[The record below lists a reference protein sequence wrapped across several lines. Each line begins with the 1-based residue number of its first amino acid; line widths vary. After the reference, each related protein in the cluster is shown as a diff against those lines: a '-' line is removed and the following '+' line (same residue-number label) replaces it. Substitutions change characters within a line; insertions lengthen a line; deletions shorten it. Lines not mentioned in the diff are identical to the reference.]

1 MCVCVSVCFFK
12 SCLVFLLLAWLTL
25 PWPSWR
31 VDLVTTAATAKLE
44 AAAVSTRVLDNQHAC
59 FIVSSS
65 SRLRPSLLF
74 SSLLFHLALALTVSL
89 SLSLS
94 LSLSCAPSF
103 ARARE
108 SFVRLGN
115 AQTRRQTRGPGF
127 VVFGEFWQCGDKKKN
142 PCQRILQ
149 RNTRHILTN
158 LFLEYSPYFDE
169 FVFRIRQIYT
179 FSSSSRSPELGRKLI
194 KTRQI

>member
-1 MCVCVSVCFFK
+1 MCVCVCFFK

-94 LSLSCAPSF
+94 LSLPLLRPLHR
-103 ARARE
+103 ARARASSAWE
-108 SFVRLGN
+108 TLKRVARRGGRVLLFLANSGN
-115 AQTRRQTRGPGF
+115 VATKGKTNA
-127 VVFGEFWQCGDKKKN
+127 GEFYKELFWKN
-142 PCQRILQ
+142 
-149 RNTRHILTN
+149 
-158 LFLEYSPYFDE
+158 
-169 FVFRIRQIYT
+169 
-179 FSSSSRSPELGRKLI
+179 K
-194 KTRQI
+194 